1 MKKFYQCV
9 RMLSMKIHVQMRAK
23 ANIYVHIVHIYKCMY
38 IYTMKYRE
46 KEKRRQ
52 RSVVLTQSIELGSLG
67 HSTQQHNLTSLST
80 AWTLTRVRYIILS
93 VLLSIYLTL
102 FSLQVHRDAFIW
114 RHLYLGHV
122 AHCTSFS
129 YHAQTSPTSHSR
141 LVRYPVTSQ
150 NQELNQ
156 MLWMIGG
163 CYTYNMS

>member
-1 MKKFYQCV
+1 
-9 RMLSMKIHVQMRAK
+9 
-23 ANIYVHIVHIYKCMY
+23 MY

-102 FSLQVHRDAFIW
+102 FSLQVHRDAFI
-114 RHLYLGHV
+114 
-122 AHCTSFS
+122 
-129 YHAQTSPTSHSR
+129 
-141 LVRYPVTSQ
+141 
-150 NQELNQ
+150 
-156 MLWMIGG
+156 
-163 CYTYNMS
+163 